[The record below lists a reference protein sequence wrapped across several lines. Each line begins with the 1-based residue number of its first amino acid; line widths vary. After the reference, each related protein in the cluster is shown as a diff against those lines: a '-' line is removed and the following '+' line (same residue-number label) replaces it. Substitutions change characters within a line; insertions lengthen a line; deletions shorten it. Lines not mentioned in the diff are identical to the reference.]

1 MLFSEPL
8 AQFFILMACAIT
20 LSFGIVVFWYHRRT
34 RSIAHQVA
42 VEAVCIFRNGAL
54 LEANPEGLRL
64 LSRATNSETNW
75 STLRSILKDR
85 FPDFPEHQGTGD
97 CEEVIFLKAS
107 DSRDKA
113 FATIDQTHD
122 TARVTISTPH
132 KDKADKLPFDQSI
145 LKRAPYPIW
154 MCDGNGKPIWRND
167 AYAAVAAQLGYPKTE
182 QITELF
188 DIRTPLEPNE
198 TQRLGIPQPERK
210 LTHWFDV
217 TAMPLETGRAY
228 FAIDANTVVN
238 AETAQRGVVQT
249 VSRTFAQLPTG
260 IAVFDRKHRLIVFNP
275 ALSTL
280 TALTG
285 SFLSSQPSLLS
296 FFDGLREARVAPEPN
311 GSRGWYDYVSDL
323 IKSIEQGR
331 FQETWELPTRKS
343 LKVTGIPQRSG
354 ALALLFDDVTAEL
367 ALTRRF
373 RSDLDVAHGA
383 LDALEDPIALFAHNG
398 THLLC
403 NHAYRK
409 FWKCDPDTSF
419 ADYSM
424 QDATAL
430 WEAYVSHTPTWID
443 LKNAA
448 ISDTRRESW
457 SGEIIHRK
465 HGSCRVTLTPIHGGT
480 LMVKFRRLSQSATHQ
495 HA

>member
-1 MLFSEPL
+1 
-8 AQFFILMACAIT
+8 MACAIT

-34 RSIAHQVA
+34 RSIAAQVA
-42 VEAVCIFRNGAL
+42 VEAVCIFRNGTL

-64 LSRATNSETNW
+64 LSGAATSETNW
-75 STLRSILKDR
+75 STLKAILKDQ

-97 CEEVIFLKAS
+97 CEEVIFLTAS
-107 DSRDKA
+107 DSQDKA
-113 FATIDQTHD
+113 YATIDQTHN

-132 KDKADKLPFDQSI
+132 KHKIDKLPFDQGI
-145 LKRAPYPIW
+145 LKRAPYPVWI
-154 MCDGNGKPIWRND
+154 CDKDGKPIWRNE
-167 AYAAVAAQLGYPKTE
+167 AYAAVATQLGYPKTE
-182 QITELF
+182 QVTELF

-217 TAMPLETGRAY
+217 TAVPLEVGRVY

-260 IAVFDRKHRLIVFNP
+260 IAVFDREHRLIVFNP

-280 TALTG
+280 TALSG
-285 SFLSSQPSLLS
+285 PFLTSQPSLTS
-296 FFDGLREARVAPEPN
+296 FFDGLREARIAPEPN

-323 IKSIEQGR
+323 VKSIEQGR
-331 FQETWELPTRKS
+331 FQETWELPTGKS
-343 LKVTGIPQRSG
+343 LRVTGIPQRSG

-367 ALTRRF
+367 TLTRRF
-373 RSDLDVAHGA
+373 RNDLDMAHSA
-383 LDALEDPIALFAHNG
+383 LDALQDPIALFAHNG

-403 NHAYRK
+403 NQAYRE

-424 QDATAL
+424 HDATIL
-430 WEAYVSHTPTWID
+430 WDAYVSHTPTWTE
-443 LKNAA
+443 LKKAA
-448 ISDTRRESW
+448 TSGTPRKGW
-457 SGEIIHRK
+457 SGEVIHRR
-465 HGSCRVTLTPIHGGT
+465 HGACRVTLTPIRGGA
-480 LMVKFRRLSQSATHQ
+480 LMVKFRQLSQTATRQ